1 MKYRI
6 DKAVVIGAG
15 TMGAAIAAHL
25 ANAGVRVTLLDIVP
39 RELTD
44 KEAAAGLT
52 LEDPQVRNRIVQAGF
67 DAALKSRPASFFSPS
82 IAKMVT
88 LGNLED
94 DFGAVAE
101 ADWVIEAIVENLKI
115 KRNLFTRV
123 DETRK
128 DQTIISTN
136 TSGIPVK
143 SIAEGMSESFRK
155 HFLGTHFFNP
165 PRYLKLLE
173 IIPGPDTLPE
183 VVEFI
188 SHFCEFRLGKG
199 IVMCK
204 DTPNFIGNRVFS
216 VGSAFSMKYILDH
229 GYTVA
234 EVDSITGPVIGRPNT
249 GTFRLLDLVGLDVA
263 QHVGGNLAELIPHDT
278 YAQKV
283 LTAEKPAE
291 ISRTLVERGWL
302 GNKTKIGYYKQV
314 LSNGKKE
321 FWTLNLNTLEHEPP
335 PDKPRFDSIGKVKD
349 IDDVGKRIK
358 ALIQEEDKA
367 AQLARAIMFQ
377 MFAYSS
383 QCIPEITDLPSSI
396 DDAIRWGFMHEA
408 GPFEIWDTLGVE
420 QTVKEMRSEGFEPA
434 EWVDE
439 MLADGFETFYQ
450 YESGLKTGIYYP
462 AEKKLE
468 QFRQVEG
475 MISLPKLKADEKLVA
490 KNDSASLV
498 DLGDGIVCV
507 EFHTKMNTFDTQIGE
522 MIHKALDLAEDQF
535 EGIVIGNQGE
545 HFSAGA
551 NVFLIAMHAQQGQWD
566 ELEATVK
573 GLQDMN
579 MRLRYSS
586 IPVVLAPF
594 GYTLGGGAEVMMH
607 ASRIVCSGFLVTGL
621 VEAGTMGL
629 LPAGGGTKEML
640 RRVVNPPMR
649 TENTDPM
656 PFVQQLFMQIGTAK
670 VATSPVEAKEFG
682 MLADCDRVVMNDDYL
697 LMEAKRE
704 VRHLVDSGY
713 VPPYKEDIYAA
724 GRDVL
729 STLRIGTYTFEEGK
743 YISEHDKLIGDKVA
757 YVLAG
762 GNISQPQWVDEQYI
776 LDLEREGF
784 LSLCGE
790 PKTQERIWHFLQK
803 GKPLRN

>member
-1 MKYRI
+1 MKYRVE
-6 DKAVVIGAG
+6 KAVVIGSG

-25 ANAGVRVTLLDIVP
+25 ANAGVSVTLLDIVP
-39 RELTD
+39 RELTE
-44 KEAAAGLT
+44 KESAAGLT
-52 LEDPQVRNRIVQAGF
+52 LDDPQVRRRIVQAGF
-67 DAALKSRPASFFSPS
+67 DAALKSRPASFYSPN

-88 LGNLED
+88 LGTLED
-94 DFGAVAE
+94 DFEAIAD

-115 KRNLFTRV
+115 KRDLFSRIDAV
-123 DETRK
+123 RAERA
-128 DQTIISTN
+128 IVSTN
-136 TSGIPVK
+136 TSGIPIK
-143 SIAEGMSESFRK
+143 SIAEGMSQSFRQ

-173 IIPGPDTLPE
+173 LIPGAETLPE
-183 VVEFI
+183 VVAFI
-188 SHFCEFRLGKG
+188 SDFCEIRLGKG

-216 VGSAFSMKYILDH
+216 VASAFAMTYILEH

-234 EVDSITGPVIGRPNT
+234 EVDAITGPIIGRPST

-263 QHVGGNLAELIPHDT
+263 QHVGRNLAELIPQDA

-283 LTAEKPAE
+283 LRSERPAE

-314 LSNGKKE
+314 VQDGKKE
-321 FWTLNLNTLEHEPP
+321 FWTLNLNSMEHEPP
-335 PDKPRFDSIGKVKD
+335 PEKPRFDSIGKVKD
-349 IDDVGKRIK
+349 IEDPGKRIK
-358 ALIQEEDKA
+358 ALIHEEDKA
-367 AQLARAIMFQ
+367 AQLVRAIMFQ
-377 MFAYSS
+377 AFAYSS
-383 QCIPEITDLPSSI
+383 ECIPEITDLPSSI

-408 GPFEIWDTLGVE
+408 GPFEIWDALGVAG
-420 QTVKEMRSEGFEPA
+420 TVNEMREAGFEPA
-434 EWVDE
+434 GWVDE
-439 MLADGFETFYQ
+439 MLSAGFETFYQ
-450 YESGLKTGIYYP
+450 YEKGLKTGIYHP
-462 AEKKLE
+462 MNKKVE
-468 QFRQVEG
+468 AFRQVEG
-475 MISLPKLKADEKLVA
+475 IISLPKLRGNDKVVA
-490 KNDSASLV
+490 KNDSASLI

-507 EFHTKMNTFDTQIGE
+507 EFHSKMNTFDTDIGE
-522 MIHKALDLAEDQF
+522 MINKAMDLAEDQF
-535 EGIVIGNQGE
+535 DGIVIGNQGK

-551 NVFLIAMHAQQGQWD
+551 NLFLIAMHAQQSQWE
-566 ELEATVK
+566 ELEAIVK

-586 IPVVLAPF
+586 VPVVLAPF

-607 ASRIVCSGFLVTGL
+607 ASRIVSSGFLVTGL
-621 VEAGTMGL
+621 VEVGMGL

-640 RRVVNPPMR
+640 RRVLNPAMR
-649 TENTDPM
+649 TENADPM

-670 VATSPVEAKEFG
+670 IATSPIEAKEFG
-682 MLADCDRVVMNDDYL
+682 MLSASDRVVMNDDYL

-704 VRHLVDSGY
+704 ARYMADAGY
-713 VPPYKEDIYAA
+713 VPPYKEDVFAA

-729 STLRIGTYTFEEGK
+729 STLRVGLYMFEEGV
-743 YISEHDKLIGDKVA
+743 YISEHDRLIGEKVA

-762 GNISQPQWVDEQYI
+762 GNISQAQWVDEQYI

-784 LSLCGE
+784 MSLCGE
-790 PKTQERIWHFLQK
+790 QKTQDRIWHFLQK